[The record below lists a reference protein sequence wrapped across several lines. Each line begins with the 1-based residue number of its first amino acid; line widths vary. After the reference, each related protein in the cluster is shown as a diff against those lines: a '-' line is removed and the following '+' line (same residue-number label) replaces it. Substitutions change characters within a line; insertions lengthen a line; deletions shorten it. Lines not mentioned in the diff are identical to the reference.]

1 MVGRNQHGSWKKC
14 LACGRKWDF
23 VPKALDNP
31 RMSNPVVE
39 NEGRISSSA
48 RRWRTMCLWVMIGKE
63 IKRQT
68 ECFDSLLWWVR
79 KTIEEPEN
87 RK

>member
-14 LACGRKWDF
+14 RRCGLKWGF
-23 VPKALDNP
+23 VPKNLEHP
-31 RMSNPVVE
+31 

-48 RRWRTMCLWVMIGKE
+48 RRWRTMCLWVMI
-63 IKRQT
+63 KRQT
-68 ECFDSLLWWVR
+68 ECFDSLLWWARHRIAQVGME
-79 KTIEEPEN
+79 TIEEPEN